1 MTTSGLVQA
10 CDRIR
15 GLCRNIRRNIAI
27 LEEENDPNIIDGLV
41 FQFDLLIC
49 HLNQMRV
56 PEEVLVSVTNA
67 YSSLVRLKDE
77 EEQHTGIQINLEST
91 NCPGRPR
98 FHITEEQLA
107 HLLQLNFSCATIAT
121 MFGVSLRTIRRR
133 MTEYNLSARACYSSI
148 EETEL
153 DHAVR
158 ELKEEFPNSD
168 YRIMDGLLRQ
178 RGIRVKQFQLREAM
192 HRVDPNGVTVRFSDF
207 IQRRKYHV
215 PGPQALWHV
224 DGNHK
229 LIRYCIYMHAYRILM
244 ASYLYKLCLC
254 NCTVEY
260 VCYGH
265 LGTNRKCPDYQGVL
279 ISRSFY
285 GTIIKCG
292 LCRYDF

>member
-1 MTTSGLVQA
+1 MAASGFMQV

-15 GLCRNIRRNIAI
+15 GLCRHIRRNIAR
-27 LEEENDPNIIDGLV
+27 LEVENDPNSLDGLV
-41 FQFDLLIC
+41 FQVDLLIC

-56 PEEVLVSVTNA
+56 PEDVLVSVTNA

-77 EEQHTGIQINLEST
+77 EEQRIGIEIHFESSSY
-91 NCPGRPR
+91 PGRPR

-133 MTEYNLSARACYSSI
+133 MNEYNLSARACYSSI
-148 EETEL
+148 EETDL
-153 DHAVR
+153 DHVVR
-158 ELKEEFPNSD
+158 ELKEEFPNSG

-192 HRVDPNGVTVRFSDF
+192 HRVDPNGITVRFSDF

-229 LIRYCIYMHAYRILM
+229 LI
-244 ASYLYKLCLC
+244 K
-254 NCTVEY
+254 
-260 VCYGH
+260 
-265 LGTNRKCPDYQGVL
+265 
-279 ISRSFY
+279 
-285 GTIIKCG
+285 
-292 LCRYDF
+292 